1 MKKQVRYT
9 KSYILENALKV
20 IEEYKPTSFEELIS
34 FLDCSK
40 ATFYNVIKVNS
51 KEYEQIFEEI
61 KKSQLRVANTLK
73 NKLLSSDNPT
83 LIIAAIKMYGSEED
97 RQALANNYNVKAN
110 VKDERELEEES
121 KQRVKRIE
129 ENLNKNLTK
138 EEKEQFFELYKKVID
153 WK

>member
-61 KKSQLRVANTLK
+61 KKSQLKVANTLK
-73 NKLLSSDNPT
+73 NKLLNSDNPT

-110 VKDERELEEES
+110 VKDERELDEES

-129 ENLNKNLTK
+129 ENLKNLTK
-138 EEKEQFFELYKKVID
+138 EEKEQFFELYKKIMD

>member
-20 IEEYKPTSFEELIS
+20 IEEYKPTSFNELIS

-61 KKSQLRVANTLK
+61 KKSKLKVANTLK

-110 VKDERELEEES
+110 VKDERYLKEYHEDI
-121 KQRVKRIE
+121 KRKE
-129 ENLNKNLTK
+129 ENMKKLTK
-138 EEKEQFFELYKKVID
+138 EEKEQLYKIIQKINEE
-153 WK
+153 

>member
-20 IEEYKPTSFEELIS
+20 IEEYKPTSFDELIS

-40 ATFYNVIKVNS
+40 ATFYRVIKVNS

-61 KKSQLRVANTLK
+61 KKSQLKVANTLK

-83 LIIAAIKMYGSEED
+83 LIIAAIKIYGSEED

-110 VKDERELEEES
+110 VKDERESEEMHKEVA
-121 KQRVKRIE
+121 RRE
-129 ENLNKNLTK
+129 ENFNKNLTK
-138 EEKEQFFELYKKVID
+138 EEKEQFLELYKKVID

>member
-20 IEEYKPTSFEELIS
+20 IEEYKPTSFNELIS

-61 KKSQLRVANTLK
+61 KKSKLKVANTLK

-110 VKDERELEEES
+110 VKDERELEEMH
-121 KQRVKRIE
+121 KKVARIE

-138 EEKEQFFELYKKVID
+138 EEKEQFLELYKKVID

>member
-20 IEEYKPTSFEELIS
+20 IEEYKPTSFDELIS

-40 ATFYNVIKVNS
+40 ATFYRVIKVNS

-61 KKSQLRVANTLK
+61 KKSQLKVANTLK

-110 VKDERELEEES
+110 VKDERELEEMH
-121 KQRVKRIE
+121 KKVARIE
-129 ENLNKNLTK
+129 ENFNKNLTK
-138 EEKEQFFELYKKVID
+138 EEKEQFLELYKKVID

>member
-20 IEEYKPTSFEELIS
+20 IEEYKPTSFDELIS

-40 ATFYNVIKVNS
+40 ATFYRVIKVNS

-61 KKSQLRVANTLK
+61 KKSQLKVANTLK

-110 VKDERELEEES
+110 VKDERELEEMH
-121 KQRVKRIE
+121 KKVARIE

-138 EEKEQFFELYKKVID
+138 EEKERFLELYKKVID